1 MTKNKVLIPALFLIL
16 FAGSMQLSYAVPED
30 KTPTLEQKCSD
41 EGQANKPLSPDCE
54 LLQIINNLEE
64 ELKEKDMEL
73 MDKDAELMA
82 KDMEL
87 MDKDTELMNQGGLV
101 NDDMVRLCENVDV
114 TESAFMIVG
123 TATVDLLNG
132 INNIVLIPV
141 ENNIVSPVRDF
152 DPSFTV
158 NNVIPDVDF
167 ITTEILGIDVIIGL
181 EISFDDLNVNLPQP
195 FAAIPNVPTIPGNTI
210 NTVDETLNDLED
222 CQNF

>member
-1 MTKNKVLIPALFLIL
+1 MTKNKILIPTLFLIL
-16 FAGSMQLSYAVPED
+16 FAGTMQLSYAVPEN

-87 MDKDTELMNQGGLV
+87 MNKDTELMNQDGLI
-101 NDDMVRLCENVDV
+101 NSDMVKLCENVDV

-123 TATVDLLNG
+123 TATVNLLNG
-132 INNIVLIPV
+132 INNIVLTPV
-141 ENNIVSPVRDF
+141 EDNIVSPVRNF

-158 NNVIPDVDF
+158 NNVIPHVGF
-167 ITTEILGIDVIIGL
+167 NTKEILGIDVIVGL
-181 EISFDDLNVNLPQP
+181 NISFNDLNVNLPKP
-195 FAAIPNVPTIPGNTI
+195 FSGLPSVPTIPSNTI